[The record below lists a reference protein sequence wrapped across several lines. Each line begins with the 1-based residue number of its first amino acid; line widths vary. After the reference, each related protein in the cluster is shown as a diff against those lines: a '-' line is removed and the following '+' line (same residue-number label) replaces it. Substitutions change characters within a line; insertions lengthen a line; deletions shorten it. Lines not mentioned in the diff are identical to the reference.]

1 MLQINKTDAQMGIK
15 TTNAKLFISQKPAEL
30 EIETKASKLIIHTE
44 QVKVLIDQS
53 ECWKERGLKDTFTLI
68 VEAAEEG
75 RQAVLE
81 GIARVADEGSRMA
94 AIKNKGNAFA
104 EIALNNS
111 FDKVD
116 FNVTFIPKSRPKIDA
131 VGGTVD
137 IQVDEGYVRINART
151 NKAEIDVEPGNV
163 DIYMIQHPK
172 IEIRFVGNNVDE
184 KI

>member
-1 MLQINKTDAQMGIK
+1 MLQINTTDAQMGIK
-15 TTNAKLFISQKPAEL
+15 TTNAKLLIQQKPAEL
-30 EIETKASKLIIHTE
+30 DIETKPTKLIIHTE
-44 QVKVLIDQS
+44 QVRVLIDQS
-53 ECWKERGLKDTFTLI
+53 ECFKESGLKDTFTLI

-81 GIARVADEGSRMA
+81 GIVRISQEGSRMA

-104 EIALNNS
+104 EIALNNT

-116 FNVTFIPKSRPKIDA
+116 YNITFMPKSRPKFDV

-151 NKAEIDVEPGNV
+151 NKTVIDVEPGKV
-163 DIYMIQHPK
+163 EIYMIQYPD
-172 IEIRFVGNNVDE
+172 IDISVTGNNLDE
-184 KI
+184 KV